1 MERDGLGLREVVIEQ
16 LAIGRLFVCHVT
28 GEQVVEATMED
39 VRPVEGLR
47 HLPRQTVECRRHL
60 FLIRGYPW
68 RAEDE
73 IDDLETRTFD
83 RVLIACLQKSLGQMR
98 VAEVDAVEL
107 VVELRKV
114 ALDGPLP

>member
-1 MERDGLGLREVVIEQ
+1 MGRDGLGLREVVIEQ
-16 LAIGRLFVCHVT
+16 FAIGRLFIFHVT
-28 GEQVVEATMED
+28 GEQVVEAPMED

-47 HLPRQTVECRRHL
+47 HFPRQTIEGRRHL

-73 IDDLETRTFD
+73 VDDLETRTFD
-83 RVLIACLQKSLGQMR
+83 RVLIACLQEGLREVRM
-98 VAEVDAVEL
+98 AEVDAVEL
-107 VVELRKV
+107 VIELRKV